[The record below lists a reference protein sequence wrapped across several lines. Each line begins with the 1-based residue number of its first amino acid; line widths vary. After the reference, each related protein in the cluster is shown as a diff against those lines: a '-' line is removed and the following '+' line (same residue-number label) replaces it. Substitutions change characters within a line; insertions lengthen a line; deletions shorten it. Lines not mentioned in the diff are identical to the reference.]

1 MFWRKSKDVPV
12 TNSANNNMVIKYT
25 IETAIAGLKRNKVR
39 TFLTV
44 LGIVIGITAII
55 LIVSLGKGAEELI
68 LSQVQGLGSKTIVV
82 VPGRE
87 PSGLSDTAQ
96 IFSDSLKDK
105 DLEALQRKTNVPH
118 LKTIIPIVFGAE
130 TVSYQN
136 DTYHPTIFGATDEMA
151 KVFDLSIKDGRFLSP
166 EEGKGFGNSAIIGSR
181 VKDELFGNSDAVGKR
196 IRVKNY
202 NFKVVGVM
210 PKKGQVSFFNFDET
224 IIVPYSTAQHYVFGI
239 KYLHRFIIE
248 ADSEENI
255 SQTVTDIKRTIRD
268 SHGITDPDKDDFF
281 VNTQED
287 LANRLSSIANVLTIF
302 LASVAAIS
310 LLVGGVGIMNIMLVS
325 VTERTREIGLRKAV
339 GATSKNIRNQFITE
353 AVFLTAIG
361 GVVGVLLGS
370 FLSFAISTVLSRT
383 LDLNWVFTF
392 PVGAAL
398 LGLSVSALVGI
409 VFGLYP
415 AIQASKKSPI
425 EALRYE

>member
-1 MFWRKSKDVPV
+1 MVAKYIIE
-12 TNSANNNMVIKYT
+12 SAVS
-25 IETAIAGLKRNKVR
+25 GLKRNKIR

-68 LSQVQGLGSKTIVV
+68 LNQVQGLGSKTIVV

-87 PSGLSDTAQ
+87 PSGLSDTTQ

-105 DLEALQRKTNVPH
+105 DLEALKRKTNVPY
-118 LKTIIPIVFGAE
+118 LQTIIPIVFGAE

-136 DTYHPTIFGATDEMA
+136 ETYHPTIFGATDEMA
-151 KVFDLSIKDGRFLSP
+151 GVFDLTVEDGRFLSP

-181 VKDELFGNSDAVGKR
+181 VKDELFGNVNPLGKR
-196 IRVKNY
+196 IRIKNY

-248 ADSEENI
+248 ADEEENI
-255 SQTVTDIKRTIRD
+255 PQTVTDIKRTIRE
-268 SHGITDPDKDDFF
+268 SHGITDPEKDDFF

-287 LANRLSSIANVLTIF
+287 LALRLSSIANVLTIF

-325 VTERTREIGLRKAV
+325 VTERTREIGLRKAL
-339 GATSKNIRNQFITE
+339 GATSKNIRNQFLTE
-353 AVFLTAIG
+353 AVLLTGIG
-361 GVVGVLLGS
+361 GFVGVALGS
-370 FLSFAISTVLSRT
+370 LLSFSITTILSRA
-383 LDLNWVFTF
+383 LDLNWVFSF
-392 PVGAAL
+392 PFAAAAL
-398 LGLSVSALVGI
+398 GIAISALVGI

-415 AIQASKKSPI
+415 AVQASKKSPI